1 MSEIECLR
9 REQAKAV
16 MPLIGPLLDQWE
28 GLSNDAKD
36 TLRSESSVLCEY
48 LDKIDASMEGK

>member
-28 GLSNDAKD
+28 CLSNDAKD

-48 LDKIDASMEGK
+48 LDKIDAAMEGK